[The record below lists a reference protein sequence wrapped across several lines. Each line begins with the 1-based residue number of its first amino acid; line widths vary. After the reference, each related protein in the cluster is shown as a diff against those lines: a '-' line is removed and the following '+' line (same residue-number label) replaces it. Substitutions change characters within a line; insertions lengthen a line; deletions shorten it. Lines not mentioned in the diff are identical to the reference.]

1 MTYYLSSSAT
11 IPSTDYVLDTTL
23 LLNPA
28 FANANIEVSTV
39 ANVIGLVPVANV
51 STTQPTP
58 TSIQVVEKDNTGNLY
73 MTWMESSDY
82 ANTQADLK
90 ASTIYRIRRNA
101 LLAASDWTQ
110 MPDVPANTS
119 IKWATYRQELRDITS
134 QNTFPR
140 IINWPVKPDN

>member
-1 MTYYLSSSAT
+1 MNYYTSTYT
-11 IPSTDYVLDTTL
+11 ITPSTNIIPEDYLILNYSENWGNANATTIATALNLTL
-23 LLNPA
+23 LPT
-28 FANANIEVSTV
+28 F
-39 ANVIGLVPVANV
+39 
-51 STTQPTP
+51 TTEQPTN